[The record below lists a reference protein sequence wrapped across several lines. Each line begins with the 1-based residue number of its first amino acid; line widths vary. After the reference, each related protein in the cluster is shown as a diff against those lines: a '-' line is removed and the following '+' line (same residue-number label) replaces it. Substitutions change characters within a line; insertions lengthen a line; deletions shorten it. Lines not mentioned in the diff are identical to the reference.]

1 MKIVHV
7 SDLHF
12 DKDFKR
18 NNIIKF
24 ERLLK
29 FLNKTN
35 IDHLVI
41 TGDISHGRRKEDY
54 LILKD
59 LLRENNFLH
68 TDKTS
73 LVIGNHDI
81 FGGVITAEDVIDF
94 PNKCKETVYQDE
106 IDDFFYIFSE
116 LFDSAIFPGGKKNFP
131 YLKFVKEVLFIGIN
145 SNAKYSFVKN
155 LFASNGKVSKTQ
167 FNDLQQLLQN
177 PVFELKKKIVLIHH
191 HFSKF
196 QQNLMDKK
204 NPLWNK
210 LEKTTMKLRGKKKLL
225 ELFKSHNVE
234 MVLHG
239 HVHHMN
245 EYMREGI
252 KFMNAG
258 ASIDN
263 YHENKIQFNLIKI
276 TTKNFVSSVESFEN
290 NFCEIPIAE
299 TI

>member
-29 FLNKTN
+29 FLNRTN
-35 IDHLVI
+35 TDHLVI

-59 LLRENNFLH
+59 LLRKNDFLH

-73 LVIGNHDI
+73 IVIGNHDI

-94 PNKCKETVYQDE
+94 PNKCKETVYQNE
-106 IDDFFYIFSE
+106 IDDFFSIFSE
-116 LFDSAIFPGGKKNFP
+116 LFDSAIFPDGKKTFP

-145 SNAKYSFVKN
+145 SNAKYSLVKN

-167 FNDLQQLLQN
+167 FTDLQMLLQN
-177 PVFELKKKIVLIHH
+177 HISELKKRIVLIHH
-191 HFSKF
+191 HFSKLH
-196 QQNLMDKK
+196 QDLMDKK
-204 NPLWNK
+204 NPLWDK
-210 LEKTTMKLRGKKKLL
+210 VEKTTMKLRGKKKLL
-225 ELFKSHNVE
+225 ELFKDHNVE

-239 HVHHMN
+239 HVHQMG

-263 YHENKIQFNLIKI
+263 YDENKIQFNLINL
-276 TTKNFVSSVESFEN
+276 TTEGVISSIESFEN
-290 NFCEIPIAE
+290 NFSE
-299 TI
+299 TLLTETA